1 MTVPA
6 VGGVG
11 AAGFGA
17 GLSGPAATTSA
28 PSTSGGS
35 LFAKG
40 LEQAQGLVDN
50 ADTLSQQLASGQ
62 LSDLSQY
69 TAAAAK
75 ASLAVQLTV
84 ALRDKAVEAYQSV
97 MGMQV

>member
-11 AAGFGA
+11 AAGFGT
-17 GLSGPAATTSA
+17 GLSGTAATTSA
-28 PSTSGGS
+28 PSAGGGS

-75 ASLAVQLTV
+75 ASLAVQLSV

>member
-11 AAGFGA
+11 GA
-17 GLSGPAATTSA
+17 GIGALPPVSAAAPTTAS
-28 PSTSGGS
+28 SDGGS

-40 LEQAQGLVDN
+40 LAQAEGLVGN
-50 ADTLSQQLASGQ
+50 ADSLAQQLATGQ
-62 LSDLSQY
+62 LTDLSQY
-69 TAAAAK
+69 TSAAAK

-84 ALRDKAVEAYQSV
+84 ALRDKAVEAYQSI

>member
-6 VGGVG
+6 VGGVS
-11 AAGFGA
+11 GA
-17 GLSGPAATTSA
+17 GSGALPAVTTAGPANTSG
-28 PSTSGGS
+28 SGGS

-40 LEQAQGLVDN
+40 LEQAEGLVNN
-50 ADTLSQQLASGQ
+50 ADSLAQQLASGQ
-62 LSDLSQY
+62 LTDLSQY
-69 TAAAAK
+69 TSAAAK

-84 ALRDKAVEAYQSV
+84 ALRDKAVEAYQSI

>member
-11 AAGFGA
+11 AAGFGTS
-17 GLSGPAATTSA
+17 LSGPAATSGVTSA
-28 PSTSGGS
+28 SDGS

-40 LEQAQGLVDN
+40 LEPAQGLVDN
-50 ADTLSQQLASGQ
+50 ADSLSQQLASGQ
-62 LSDLSQY
+62 LTDLSQY

>member
-1 MTVPA
+1 MTIPA
-6 VGGVG
+6 VGGISAAGVG
-11 AAGFGA
+11 A
-17 GLSGPAATTSA
+17 SA
-28 PSTSGGS
+28 PVTSTTPATSGTSGGS

-40 LEQAQGLVDN
+40 LDQAQGLVDN
-50 ADTLSQQLASGQ
+50 ADSLAQQLASGQ
-62 LSDLSQY
+62 LTDLSQY

-84 ALRDKAVEAYQSV
+84 ALRDKAVEAYQSI